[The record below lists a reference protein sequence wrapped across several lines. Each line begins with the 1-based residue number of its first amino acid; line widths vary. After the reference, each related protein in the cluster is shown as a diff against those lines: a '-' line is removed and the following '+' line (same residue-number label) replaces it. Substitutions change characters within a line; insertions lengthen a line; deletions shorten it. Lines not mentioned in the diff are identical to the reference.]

1 MTDTHGNDSVNETVN
16 GDGSPV
22 NGPVHRQAVHGPGNA
37 LEPKVFDA
45 EFVTDAPDHGH
56 GRDDR
61 RERSGVDGLV
71 WPVGQMWAWLRAGVR
86 VLAGRV
92 WRSDQV
98 RRLRS
103 VAAYRTRKAPADA
116 LRLVWFT
123 LRGHWRWLVKAWSW
137 ATYADLRADV
147 RAARLAG
154 DVEARR
160 TAQELIRADAR
171 VRWARVGIVL
181 RRFVITVRVAGP
193 VAVLLWLVDALL
205 DRTVMWPW
213 LAGTYAAIGAVWTV
227 LTTAVPVLLVCLPVV
242 WLIAAAF
249 EGRDREPGAGWL
261 IQPDRDDA
269 DSWVDER
276 MISRALAHLGISP
289 LNRFFKDGGELVYTV
304 PARKDG
310 DGTFAQVRLPLGV
323 TADMVAGQRGKLA
336 ANLGRSGLETWP
348 TKGEE
353 DGLLDLWV
361 ADKGTLSGGAGP
373 WPLLDESASDG
384 SRVDVYGGVPFG
396 LSQRGLIINA
406 PLIGASWLVGGRPGQ
421 GKSSALRTLL
431 LGAAL
436 DPTAEMWVFV
446 LGESPDFEPFAPRLT
461 RYRMGLDDTVA
472 EAACTALADLA
483 DEMEERGKTLGA
495 QPGQPP
501 KVSRRLADQRSLGLH
516 PLVVAIDEC
525 HELFQHP
532 RFGKRA
538 AELAVRIVKRGR
550 KYGVV
555 LLFATQSPT
564 KDSIPKEI
572 TRNVTCGVAFSVADH
587 IANDGLLGSGR
598 YAAGIRATELRA
610 HTDRGTC
617 VAVGV
622 TDATFE
628 LIRTYYIP
636 FEDGADDV
644 TPIIARA
651 MALIAEDGRAL
662 PAPRRPELEP
672 APNAEPDHLTDIAAA
687 MRGERRVR
695 TQVVLTRLAA
705 HAPQVYEDWTLTDLR
720 KALTGYGITV
730 HKSDGRKVIRAED
743 ITTALHN
750 RTTDHIRQH
759 QHGRETRRGHGR
771 EAVGD
776 TPGSQGLLPAPS
788 LTQSPCPDQGKH
800 DPGTAGAPPRDTA
813 ETPGKQR
820 SDRTRGASLPDA
832 DGGGSHDD

>member
-1 MTDTHGNDSVNETVN
+1 MTDPRENDPVN
-16 GDGSPV
+16 GRGSPV
-22 NGPVHRQAVHGPGNA
+22 NDPVHGRAVKGPGNA

-45 EFVTDAPDHGH
+45 EFVTDAPDHNH
-56 GRDDR
+56 GPDDR
-61 RERSGVDGLV
+61 RERSGVDRLV
-71 WPVGQMWAWLRAGVR
+71 WSVGRAWAWLRAGVR
-86 VLAGRV
+86 VLVARV
-92 WRSDQV
+92 WRSD
-98 RRLRS
+98 RMLRLRS
-103 VAAYRTRKAPADA
+103 VAAYRVRKAPADVV
-116 LRLVWFT
+116 RLGWFV

-160 TAQELIRADAR
+160 TAQEMIRADAKA
-171 VRWARVGIVL
+171 RWARVGIVL

-193 VAVLLWLVDALL
+193 VTVLLWLVDALL
-205 DRTVMWPW
+205 DRTAMWPW
-213 LAGTYAAIGAVWTV
+213 LAGTYAALGAVWTV
-227 LTTAVPVLLVCLPVV
+227 LTTVVPVLLVCLPVV
-242 WLIAAAF
+242 WMIAAVF
-249 EGRDREPGAGWL
+249 EGRDRQPGAGWL
-261 IQPDRDDA
+261 IQPDRDNA

-276 MISRALAHLGISP
+276 MISRALAHLGINP
-289 LNRFFKDGGELVYTV
+289 LNRFFKDGGNLVYTV

-384 SRVDVYGGVPFG
+384 GRVDVFAGAPFG
-396 LSQRGLIINA
+396 LSQRGMIINA

-436 DPTAEMWVFV
+436 DPTAELWVFV
-446 LGESPDFEPFAPRLT
+446 LGESPDFEPFVPRLT
-461 RYRMGLDDTVA
+461 RYRMGLDDAVA
-472 EAACTALADLA
+472 EATCTALADLA
-483 DEMEERGKTLGA
+483 EEMEERGKTLGA

-501 KVSRRLADQRSLGLH
+501 KVSRRLADQRELGLH
-516 PLVVAIDEC
+516 PLIVAIDEC

-636 FEDGADDV
+636 LEDGADDV

-651 MALIAEDGRAL
+651 MQLIEDDGRAL
-662 PAPRRPELEP
+662 PAPARPELEP

-695 TQVVLTRLAA
+695 TQVVLARLAA
-705 HAPQVYEDWTLTDLR
+705 HAPQVYEHWTLTDLR
-720 KALTGYGITV
+720 DTLTGYGITV

-743 ITTALHN
+743 ITTALRN
-750 RTTDHIRQH
+750 RTNHDIEQ
-759 QHGRETRRGHGR
+759 RGHGR
-771 EAVGD
+771 EADRD
-776 TPGSQGLLPAPS
+776 TAGSQGLLPAPS
-788 LTQSPCPDQGKH
+788 LTQDPCPDQRKH
-800 DPGTAGAPPRDTA
+800 STGTEGTPSHTTP
-813 ETPGKQR
+813 ETPRKPR
-820 SDRTRGASLPDA
+820 PDTPRGGSLPDT
-832 DGGGSHDD
+832 GGGGRHDD